1 MATLSPQQRHE
12 QIARMRRLPED
23 LAAAV
28 KGLND
33 TQLDTPY
40 GEGKW
45 TIRQVVH
52 HLADSHMQAFGR
64 VKLIVTEDKPAFKP
78 YNGNEWA
85 RLPDA
90 QRAPIAPS
98 LKILEGLHHRW
109 CDLLSALPDAAWQ
122 RHATH
127 PERGDVTLD
136 DQIAIYASHGEKHI
150 GHIMGLRKAKGW

>member
-1 MATLSPQQRHE
+1 MLTPQQRHE
-12 QIARMRRLPED
+12 LITRMRRLPED

-33 TQLDTPY
+33 AQFDTPY

-64 VKLIVTEDKPAFKP
+64 VKLIVTEDKPTFKP
-78 YNGNEWA
+78 YSQNEWA
-85 RLPDA
+85 KLHDA
-90 QRAPIAPS
+90 QRAPVASS
-98 LKILEGLHHRW
+98 LKILEGLHQRW
-109 CDLLSALPDAAWQ
+109 CDLLGALPEGAWQ
-122 RHATH
+122 RHAIH

-136 DQIAIYASHGEKHI
+136 DMIGTYASHGEKHI
-150 GHIMGLRKAKGW
+150 GHIAQLRMAKGW